1 MVPRDFAQEVRRG
14 GCVDSPERVCY
25 YRALNKMTKAG
36 KRRAAAGGRTASLP
50 SNTLKRK
57 GVTASS
63 GLSRREK
70 EMTDPRVREQQKL
83 YEEAMRH
90 FQEQKFHKAKQALEK
105 VLEGPSRELVDRAQV
120 HLRICERRISKPPDS
135 APRTAEE
142 HYHHGV
148 AMMNLGRWEDSRQ
161 ALERA
166 RKIAP
171 KADYIIYALAALDS
185 LTGEVESAM
194 THLKLAIELRPEN
207 RYHARNDQDFA
218 YLLEDPRFTEL
229 LYPERDGPLS

>member
-1 MVPRDFAQEVRRG
+1 M
-14 GCVDSPERVCY
+14 
-25 YRALNKMTKAG
+25 
-36 KRRAAAGGRTASLP
+36 
-50 SNTLKRK
+50 KRK
-57 GVTASS
+57 GVSSSS
-63 GLSRREK
+63 GSLRREK
-70 EMTDPRVREQQKL
+70 EIVDPRVEEQQKA

-90 FQEQKFHKAKQALEK
+90 FHEQKFQKARQSLEK
-105 VLEGPSRELVDRAQV
+105 VLEGPTRELVDRAQV
-120 HLRICERRISKPPDS
+120 HLRICEKRMSKLPEA

-166 RKIAP
+166 RKISP
-171 KADYIIYALAALDS
+171 KADFVIYALAALDS

-207 RYHARNDQDFA
+207 RYHARNDEDFA

>member
-1 MVPRDFAQEVRRG
+1 
-14 GCVDSPERVCY
+14 
-25 YRALNKMTKAG
+25 
-36 KRRAAAGGRTASLP
+36 
-50 SNTLKRK
+50 
-57 GVTASS
+57 
-63 GLSRREK
+63 
-70 EMTDPRVREQQKL
+70 MTDPRVREQQKL

-120 HLRICERRISKPPDS
+120 HLRICERRISKVPES
-135 APRTAEE
+135 APRTVEE

-171 KADYIIYALAALDS
+171 KADYVIYALAALDS

-194 THLKLAIELRPEN
+194 NHLKLAIELRPEN

-229 LYPERDGPLS
+229 LYPERDGPLT

>member
-1 MVPRDFAQEVRRG
+1 
-14 GCVDSPERVCY
+14 
-25 YRALNKMTKAG
+25 MTKAG
-36 KRRAAAGGRTASLP
+36 KRRAAAGRGMASLP
-50 SNTLKRK
+50 SKSLKRK
-57 GVTASS
+57 GVAAGS
-63 GLSRREK
+63 GPSRREK
-70 EMTDPRVREQQKL
+70 EMTDPHVRQQQEC
-83 YEEAMRH
+83 YEEAMQH
-90 FQEQKFHKAKQALEK
+90 FHEQKFQKAKQAFEK
-105 VLEGPSRELVDRAQV
+105 VLEGPSRELVDRAKM
-120 HLRICERRISKPPDS
+120 HLRICERRMSKLPES
-135 APRTAEE
+135 APRTVEE

-171 KADYIIYALAALDS
+171 KADYVIYALAALDS

-207 RYHARNDQDFA
+207 RYHARNDEDFA

-229 LYPERDGPLS
+229 LYPERDGPFS

>member
-1 MVPRDFAQEVRRG
+1 
-14 GCVDSPERVCY
+14 
-25 YRALNKMTKAG
+25 MTKAG
-36 KRRAAAGGRTASLP
+36 KRRAAAGRGTASLP
-50 SNTLKRK
+50 SNSLKRK
-57 GVTASS
+57 GVAAGS
-63 GLSRREK
+63 GTLRREK
-70 EMTDPRVREQQKL
+70 EMTDPRVQEQEKA
-83 YEEAMRH
+83 YDEAMRQFH
-90 FQEQKFHKAKQALEK
+90 EQKFHKAKQALEK

-120 HLRICERRISKPPDS
+120 HLRICERRMSKLAET
-135 APRTAEE
+135 APRSAEE

-161 ALERA
+161 ALDRA

-171 KADYIIYALAALDS
+171 KADYVIYALAALDS

-207 RYHARNDQDFA
+207 RYHARNDEDFA

-229 LYPERDGPLS
+229 LYPERDGPLR

>member
-1 MVPRDFAQEVRRG
+1 MP
-14 GCVDSPERVCY
+14 
-25 YRALNKMTKAG
+25 KAG
-36 KRRAAAGGRTASLP
+36 KRRATQNRGSASLP
-50 SNTLKRK
+50 SNSLKRK
-57 GVTASS
+57 GVAAGS
-63 GLSRREK
+63 GTSRRDK

-120 HLRICERRISKPPDS
+120 HLRICERRMSKPPDS

-207 RYHARNDQDFA
+207 RYHARNDEDFA